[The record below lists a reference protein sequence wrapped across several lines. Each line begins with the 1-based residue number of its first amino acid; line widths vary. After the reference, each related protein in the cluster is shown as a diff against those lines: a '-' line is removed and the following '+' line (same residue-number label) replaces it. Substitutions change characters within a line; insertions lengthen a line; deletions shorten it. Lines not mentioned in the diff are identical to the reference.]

1 MFTILDVPH
10 CSGIRQWGLF
20 ETNAVKNTMQRGTIT
35 YAISFSS
42 FGIPFGMLSG
52 YNGIDTRSIL
62 TLENKTKNNF
72 VWVVYTNSAETIMP
86 NNGYFAIGV

>member
-1 MFTILDVPH
+1 MYSSLL
-10 CSGIRQWGLF
+10 QWGLF
-20 ETNAVKNTMQRGTIT
+20 KTNAVKNTMQRGTIT

-42 FGIPFGMLSG
+42 FGIPVGMLSG
-52 YNGIDTRSIL
+52 YNGTDVSSVL

-72 VWVVYTNSAETIMP
+72 VWVLYTNSGETIIS

>member
-1 MFTILDVPH
+1 
-10 CSGIRQWGLF
+10 
-20 ETNAVKNTMQRGTIT
+20 
-35 YAISFSS
+35 
-42 FGIPFGMLSG
+42 MLSG
-52 YNGIDTRSIL
+52 YNGIDTRSVL

>member
-1 MFTILDVPH
+1 M
-10 CSGIRQWGLF
+10 
-20 ETNAVKNTMQRGTIT
+20 KNTMQRGTIT

-52 YNGIDTRSIL
+52 YNGIGTSSIL
-62 TLENKTKNNF
+62 TLENKTKNN
-72 VWVVYTNSAETIMP
+72 VAWVLYTTSGETIIS

>member
-1 MFTILDVPH
+1 
-10 CSGIRQWGLF
+10 
-20 ETNAVKNTMQRGTIT
+20 MQRGTIT
-35 YAISFSS
+35 YTISFSS

-52 YNGIDTRSIL
+52 YNGIDTRSVL

-72 VWVVYTNSAETIMP
+72 VWVVYTNSAETIMS